1 MCVWPALLAPPR
13 HRPYATGAGLMGWV
27 VWDDIASGEVW
38 PDVDVVE
45 LERAANVAD
54 AALGVAI
61 ARLRATAVALR
72 DAGGAEQGAP
82 TTGGGVG

>member
-1 MCVWPALLAPPR
+1 
-13 HRPYATGAGLMGWV
+13 MGWV

-61 ARLRATAVALR
+61 ARLHSLATTMGE
-72 DAGGAEQGAP
+72 AGQGQP
-82 TTGGGVG
+82 TTWGGVE